1 MKRLRRCL
9 ALMLIFAMIA
19 SMMPLSLAGVA
30 RAAEAGSL
38 LAEYRFE
45 ESDITDKTIADAAG
59 NGYDAALV
67 GEGAAVSDGR

>member
-1 MKRLRRCL
+1 
-9 ALMLIFAMIA
+9 
-19 SMMPLSLAGVA
+19 MPLSLAGVA